1 MNSNKELISYINKKE
16 ESLNRFEQIFSKAKE
31 NMYLSSIQRTNELI
45 NDCRSLI
52 RDGIP
57 KDQDMQD
64 IDRFKKKISYS
75 FNKLSNYFKSK
86 KDDKKI
92 AHRTIRGI
100 LSIIIPIFIVLVLL
114 YLLFSNI
121 V

>member
-1 MNSNKELISYINKKE
+1 MNSNKELTSYINKKE
-16 ESLNRFEQIFSKAKE
+16 ESLDRFEHIFSKAKE

-57 KDQDMQD
+57 KNQDMQN
-64 IDRFKKKISYS
+64 IDHFKKEISCS
-75 FNKLSNYFKSK
+75 FNKLSNYYKSK

-92 AHRTIRGI
+92 AHRTMRGV
-100 LSIIIPIFIVLVLL
+100 LSIIIPISIVLVLL
-114 YLLFSNI
+114 YLLFSGFS
-121 V
+121 